1 MNGRSLSSSYMLQM
15 LAAKAP
21 PPPPTSA
28 PPAATTAAAVIA
40 AVVSAAQDADSA
52 AAAAVAA
59 KPPAPIVQVSLA
71 IPTLTADKLYPT
83 PSMADHLAF
92 DVEFDLRLVGCELI
106 QTAGRLLQMPQV
118 FFALFCIY
126 INIVILFIDR
136 LFCRVCNVK
145 DRNGHGSSALPSLL
159 LLQVVCEESDGV
171 LRHGVHI
178 P

>member
-21 PPPPTSA
+21 PPPPPSA
-28 PPAATTAAAVIA
+28 PPAATTAAAAIA

-59 KPPAPIVQVSLA
+59 KQPAPIVQVSLA

-118 FFALFCIY
+118 FCT
-126 INIVILFIDR
+126 IL
-136 LFCRVCNVK
+136 
-145 DRNGHGSSALPSLL
+145 
-159 LLQVVCEESDGV
+159 
-171 LRHGVHI
+171 HI
-178 P
+178 